1 MESGQI
7 ILYSTLLL
15 FLLFNVLRFFR
26 NRSVPQVDPSAIPSG
41 SILLDVRTAAE
52 RSHVAIP
59 GSIHI
64 PLQELRARAGE
75 LKKYGNA
82 RIVCYCRSGAR
93 SLSAAVRLRKLG
105 YQAENLRGGISNW
118 KFTAES

>member
-1 MESGQI
+1 MEPGQFV
-7 ILYSTLLL
+7 LYAMLAA
-15 FLLFNVLRFFR
+15 FLIFNVLRFFR

-52 RSHVAIP
+52 RSQGSIP

-64 PLQELRARAGE
+64 PLQELGARADE

-118 KFTAES
+118 KFTARS